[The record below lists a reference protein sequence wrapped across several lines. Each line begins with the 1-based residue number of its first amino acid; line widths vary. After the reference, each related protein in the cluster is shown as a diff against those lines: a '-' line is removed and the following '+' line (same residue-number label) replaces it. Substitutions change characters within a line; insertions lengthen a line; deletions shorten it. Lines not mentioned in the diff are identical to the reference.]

1 MLAANGMRFPIDV
14 TLVYI
19 RWYAAYPLNYR
30 HLEEMMQE
38 PGVFVKHAARSVVSE
53 SRGLARGRSFDRV
66 YAAEVAWEVPFAQ
79 AEAFTNWHDVKLLK
93 EQRKA
98 SIPLPGVGGI
108 LARVVRF
115 TAPMKREVIAE
126 FGYRFSSSLQVS
138 GTARA

>member
-1 MLAANGMRFPIDV
+1 
-14 TLVYI
+14 
-19 RWYAAYPLNYR
+19 
-30 HLEEMMQE
+30 MQK

-66 YAAEVAWEVPFAQ
+66 YAAEVAWEVQFAQ

-98 SIPLPGVGGI
+98 LIPLPGVGRI

-115 TAPMKREVIAE
+115 TAPP
-126 FGYRFSSSLQVS
+126 SSTPNSDFPTFRPLGSNRIKHLVLPF
-138 GTARA
+138 